1 MPGRDRTGPMGQGPM
16 TGRGYGYCAGRH
28 AGAPALPRQW
38 RAFGMNRRG
47 GDGSCRAVGRH
58 GWGNPHTAAKGP
70 LRMRASRW
78 RVPDEGPVDKEA
90 LRQHIQAL
98 QSEIAE
104 MSKQLDELEKGI

>member
-1 MPGRDRTGPMGQGPM
+1 
-16 TGRGYGYCAGRH
+16 
-28 AGAPALPRQW
+28 
-38 RAFGMNRRG
+38 
-47 GDGSCRAVGRH
+47 
-58 GWGNPHTAAKGP
+58 
-70 LRMRASRW
+70 MRASRW